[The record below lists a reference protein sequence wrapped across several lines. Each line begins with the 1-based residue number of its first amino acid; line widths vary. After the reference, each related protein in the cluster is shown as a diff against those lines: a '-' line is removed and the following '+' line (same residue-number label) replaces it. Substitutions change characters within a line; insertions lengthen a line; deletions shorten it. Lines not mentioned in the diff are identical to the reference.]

1 VGWRWE
7 AESQNTNTATA
18 SENFSSTTSG
28 LAFARTL
35 TCLARADTFWT
46 PMLSVIEKLLILQDR
61 DRKIQRVE
69 AELNNIGPER
79 VALQEKA
86 QAAQTGHETA
96 KTKAKQIESD
106 RKNLE
111 LEVESK
117 KKLIEKY
124 SLQQFQTKKNEEY
137 RALAHEIDGCKEA
150 IFKIED
156 QQLDLM
162 EKAEVAAK
170 EVAAAAKISSEL
182 VKNVETQIKALAD
195 REISLKRQLE
205 ELESDHEK
213 IAEAVE
219 EGARARYNRLRNSK
233 GGTAIVGI
241 EHGVCG
247 GCHMKL
253 PMAVILGVQG
263 EQEITSCPNCG
274 RILYYSREMDLTVTD

>member
-1 VGWRWE
+1 
-7 AESQNTNTATA
+7 
-18 SENFSSTTSG
+18 
-28 LAFARTL
+28 
-35 TCLARADTFWT
+35 
-46 PMLSVIEKLLILQDR
+46 MLSVIENLLILQDR
-61 DRKIQRVE
+61 DRKIQRLE
-69 AELNNIGPER
+69 MELSNIGPER
-79 VALQEKA
+79 VSLQEKA
-86 QAAQTGHETA
+86 KAAQTGHETA

-111 LEVESK
+111 LEVDAK

-162 EKAEVAAK
+162 EKAEHAAK
-170 EVAAAAKISSEL
+170 EVTAAGKVSADL
-182 VKNVETQIKALAD
+182 VKTVEGQIKALGD
-195 REISLKRQLE
+195 REISLKRQLD
-205 ELESDHEK
+205 ELNSDHEK
-213 IAEAVE
+213 LVEGVE
-219 EGARARYNRLRNSK
+219 EGARARYERLRRTK
-233 GGTAIVGI
+233 GGTALVGI

-263 EQEITSCPNCG
+263 DQEITSCPNCG
-274 RILYYSREMDLTVTD
+274 RILYYSRDMDLTFAD